1 MRLDH
6 RQGRFMN
13 RPYALLILL
22 LVPAIAWAQEVVQ
35 VVGTGLAIFASG
47 GWAVL
52 GYVLMIGSS
61 IYGADQAR
69 KKAAEQREQARRAHN
84 DSLQDRTI
92 TSIATDASHRT
103 VYGRARVGSDIVAIF
118 ASGARDEYKWLVC
131 VHASHECDAI
141 EEIYINGKALG
152 TLDGNGDV
160 TDGSDYFSTRTDHKQ
175 ETKTGIS
182 FDLSY
187 TPVPDTLTVTYPDP
201 AGGDSSG
208 YLSAPYTLAG
218 ATVTLDADH
227 GQVTCAYQHIV
238 NLPRVRVTKHLGTS
252 ADPADAG
259 LLAAGPTANV
269 PFDWA
274 ATSVL
279 RGFCYTVVRLDLNQA
294 EFQGGL
300 PPVEVL
306 LRGKRLYDP
315 RDASTIWNQNVALAT
330 YDYLTSEMCGV
341 DAADLPSAEYIT
353 AANVCDED
361 IGSGVKRYT
370 INGDIRAD
378 QDPRKVLE
386 TLAQSMAGAVVATSW
401 SISAGKY
408 VAPVMALDQSDIV
421 GALSVI
427 GGTPDADLYNG
438 VRGQYIGP
446 ENSYVATDFK
456 PFQNA
461 AYVTADGRELWTDI
475 ELPFTDDVQHVHN
488 LARIFCEDQ
497 RNGYTVKA
505 VFSLKT
511 WKLKPF
517 NRVTLTSAVFG
528 WSAKVFRV
536 TDKRYGPQQAVELTL
551 KEDAASIWDLAD
563 AVTVDSTPNTN
574 LPDPFA
580 IDRLTQLVCT
590 SGTDVLLV
598 LADGS
603 IVSRILAVWPQSTTA
618 LVVNNG
624 LIEIEWQMIGSDVW
638 NKVAVSGADTQAY
651 ISPVEDG
658 AFYTVR
664 ARTVNPTLN
673 VKSDWM
679 YAEAHQVIGK
689 TEPPPNLAE
698 FSIAGTVL
706 NWTSVVALD
715 LAGYVFRFHYGNN
728 LDWGTAVPLHGG
740 IITESPFDLV
750 VRPSGIVT
758 IMGKAV
764 DTSGNSSQNTAN
776 LFVDLGDAAIA
787 NIIETFDFDPTY
799 PGALTGCTVSGGNVV
814 ADALDSFYGTDD
826 QSFYGADG
834 DSFYEPSAFG
844 AMSYITGDVAL
855 NSALAGS
862 MMTLAITTQG
872 TDLVVE
878 YRQAGP
884 NPFYGADGES
894 FYGADADPFYGAP
907 GPWLPWPGQVIAAND
922 IYNFRASIGA
932 GAGVVQG
939 KIMTMNLTIDAPDM
953 VEELADVAIGSGG
966 TNIAY
971 AMPFTAIKTVQ
982 ATLQANG
989 SGAETVEIDKTSPL
1003 APSIKA
1009 YNSAHT
1015 AVSGSTADITLKGY

>member
-1 MRLDH
+1 
-6 RQGRFMN
+6 MN

-22 LVPAIAWAQEVVQ
+22 LMPAIAWADEASVLQL
-35 VVGTGLAIFASG
+35 VGYAMVLTGNAWGYALIIG
-47 GWAVL
+47 GSV
-52 GYVLMIGSS
+52 
-61 IYGADQAR
+61 YGAEQAR
-69 KKAAEQREQARRAHN
+69 KKAAEQREQARQAHN
-84 DSLQDRTI
+84 AGLQDRTI
-92 TSIATDASHRT
+92 TRVATDAPHRT
-103 VYGRARVGSDIVAIF
+103 VYGRARVGSDIVGIF
-118 ASGARDEYKWLVC
+118 ASGARDEYQWLVC
-131 VHASHECDAI
+131 VHAAHECDAI
-141 EEIYINGKALG
+141 EEIYIAGKALG

-160 TDGSDYFSTRTDHKQ
+160 TGGDYFSTRTDHKQ

-187 TPVPDTLTVTYPDP
+187 TPVPGTLIITYPL
-201 AGGDSSG
+201 GDG
-208 YLSAPYTLAG
+208 YAYAPYTLAG

-227 GQVTCAYQHIV
+227 GAVTCAYQHTV
-238 NLPRVRVTKHLGTS
+238 TLPRVRVTKHLGTS
-252 ADPADAG
+252 TDPADAG
-259 LLAAGPTANV
+259 LMAAV
-269 PFDWA
+269 PSKWF

-306 LRGKRLYDP
+306 LRGKKLYDP
-315 RDASTIWNQNVALAT
+315 RDASTIWNQNVALAI
-330 YDYLTSEMCGV
+330 YDYLTGDNCGV
-341 DAADLPSAEYIT
+341 DAADLPAAEYIT

-361 IGSGVKRYT
+361 IGGGVKRYT
-370 INGDIRAD
+370 INGDVKAD

-446 ENSYVATDFK
+446 ENLYVATDFK
-456 PFQNA
+456 PYQNGTLTPPTG
-461 AYVTADGRELWTDI
+461 YVGADGRELWTDI
-475 ELPFTDDVQHVHN
+475 EFPFTDTAQRVHN

-517 NRVTLTSAVFG
+517 NRVTLSSAVFG

-580 IDRLTQLVCT
+580 IDRLTQLVCS

-618 LVVNNG
+618 GVVANG
-624 LIEIEWQMIGSDVW
+624 LIEVEWQMIGADVW
-638 NKVAVSGADTQAY
+638 NKLTVSGADTQAY
-651 ISPVEDG
+651 LSPVEDG

-664 ARTVNPTLN
+664 SRPVNSVLG
-673 VKSDWM
+673 VKADWM

-689 TEPPPNLAE
+689 TEPPPDIAE

-750 VRPSGIVT
+750 VRPCGIVT

-764 DTSGNSSQNTAN
+764 DTSGNESQSTSN
-776 LFVDLGDAAIA
+776 LFVALGDADIA
-787 NIIETFDFDPTY
+787 NIIETFDFDPAY
-799 PGALTGCTVSGGNVV
+799 LGALTGCTVSGGDVV

-826 QSFYGADG
+826 QSFYGADA

-844 AMSYITGDVAL
+844 AMSYVTGDVAI

-862 MMTLAITTQG
+862 LMTLAITTQG

-922 IYNFRASIGA
+922 IYNFRVSI

-939 KIMTMNLTIDAPDM
+939 QITAMNLTIDAPDM
-953 VEELADVAIGSGG
+953 VEELSDVAIGSGG
-966 TNIAY
+966 TTIAY

-989 SGAETVEIDKTSPL
+989 SGAETVEIDKSSAL
-1003 APSIKA
+1003 APIIRA